1 MYQNKNRFLAVLLIL
16 ALMIPSIMLVVH
28 GQDECNF
35 AEETIKFGGL
45 APMSAPGAVA
55 GGVAMDWAFKKAAD
69 DINADCGI
77 KIGDTNYQLE
87 VITGDSE
94 GSPEKAQAA
103 AERLILDEGVNGM
116 VGVYH
121 SAVGLATMG
130 IMQENQIP
138 TVFSEPWNDNVS
150 ANGIQDYENQPA
162 RITANDAGIDYIFR
176 IAPSSTMVGSVATD
190 WMKAMGFTD
199 IVWIVENTDYGQ
211 PAAADEIA
219 RMQEAGAKT
228 EKLDVELGT
237 EDFLPVLSRI
247 QARPTPPD
255 MIRIL
260 VTGETSFNITEQM
273 AELGIAPNT
282 DTACMTNQ
290 IAFQSEQ
297 FWATVP
303 DGNYCTFQRV
313 GIIPALFND
322 KATALNDA
330 YEADFGD
337 IVASFAMESYDS
349 VWILADAME
358 RAGTYTDGAAIATAL
373 EDTDITLSQGHYYF
387 EYTSKNPVPDGVPA
401 FMWHQWPDPIVTV
414 MQYFEPNQSSLDA
427 AVIWPPTYQTH
438 GTQYIMPGTKP
449 DM

>member
-1 MYQNKNRFLAVLLIL
+1 MLNTHRILVVMLIL
-16 ALMIPSIMLVVH
+16 ALLVPTFVMVQA
-28 GQDECNF
+28 QDDCSF
-35 AEETIKFGGL
+35 ADETIKFGGL

-55 GGVAMDWAFKKAAD
+55 GGVAMDWAFKQAAE

-77 KIGDTNYQLE
+77 QIEGVNYRLE

-94 GSPEKAQAA
+94 GSPERAQAA

-116 VGVYH
+116 VGAYH

-130 IMQENQIP
+130 IMQENEIP

-162 RITANDAGIDYIFR
+162 RITTNEAGIDYIFR
-176 IAPSSTMVGSVATD
+176 VAPSSSMVGGAATD
-190 WMKAMGFTD
+190 WMIAMGFD
-199 IVWIVENTDYGQ
+199 DVIWIVENTDYGQ

-219 RMQEAGAKT
+219 RMQTTGATT
-228 EKLDVELGT
+228 EKLDIELGT
-237 EDFLPVLSRI
+237 EDFIPVLSRI
-247 QARPTPPD
+247 QARANPPD
-255 MIRIL
+255 MIRVL
-260 VTGETSFNITEQM
+260 VTGETSFNLTQQM
-273 AELGIAPNT
+273 AELGIAPNE

-303 DGNYCTFQRV
+303 DGTYCVFQRV

-322 KATALNDA
+322 LAVNLNAA
-330 YEADFGD
+330 YEAEFGD

-358 RAGTYTDGAAIATAL
+358 RAGTYSDGAAIVTAL
-373 EDTDITLSQGHYYF
+373 EATDIVLTQGHYYF
-387 EYTSKNPVPDGVPA
+387 KYGSHNPDIPEGVPA
-401 FMWHQWPDPIVTV
+401 YMWHQWPDPIVTV
-414 MQYFEPNQSSLDA
+414 MQYFEQGQSSLDA
-427 AVIWPPTYQTH
+427 AVIWPPVYQTH
-438 GTQYIMPGTKP
+438 GTQYIVPGTMP